1 MYASYVIVNPLESP
15 WKIVCREKG
24 KTEAFLQLRIRVFH
38 NLSRERDNSQKK
50 RNTVWIRLYA
60 VILIYYRDIPSFSD

>member
-38 NLSRERDNSQKK
+38 NLSRERDNS
-50 RNTVWIRLYA
+50 
-60 VILIYYRDIPSFSD
+60 